1 MYYVGLDVH
10 RDTSFCAIM
19 DKAGNT
25 IAERNLHNDVLEF
38 ANFFAH
44 FDQPMEAAMEA
55 TTDAYFIEALL
66 TELGITVRL
75 AHPAKLRLIA
85 ESSSKTDRSDAH
97 LIADMLR
104 MGRLPEAY
112 LAPAEVRQLRELTRG
127 RQSLV
132 HTRTRL
138 KNQISALLRRY
149 GHKPSVKDKFGK
161 AGRTWMQSLQLPTM
175 AAMLLDIYLAVIDVI
190 SAYVS
195 ECDNKLRELS
205 RRDERIQRL
214 QEIPGIAQV
223 FGPMIIAEIGEISR
237 FWSKRRFVAY
247 CGLAPIVRQ
256 SADKTYTGPLRRDC
270 NHWLRYAFIEATH
283 SCVKSPGRYRD
294 YYQRKAEQR
303 NKKVATVAT
312 ARRLCRLVF
321 ALLWSDEHYQSDH
334 AHAA

>member
-10 RDTSFCAIM
+10 RDTSFCVIM
-19 DKAGNT
+19 DKAGDT
-25 IAERNLHNDVLEF
+25 IAERNLENDVLEF
-38 ANFFAH
+38 ANFFAQC
-44 FDQPMEAAMEA
+44 DQPMEAAMEA
-55 TTDAYFIEALL
+55 TTDAYFIQALL
-66 TELGITVRL
+66 TELGISVRL

-132 HTRTRL
+132 RTRTGL
-138 KNQISALLRRY
+138 KNRVSALLRTY
-149 GHKPSVKDKFGK
+149 GQKCPLKDKFGK
-161 AGRTWMQSLQLPTM
+161 AGRAWLESLQLPTM
-175 AAMLLDIYLAVIDVI
+175 AAMMLDIYLAVVDVL
-190 SAYVS
+190 SAYIAQ
-195 ECDNKLRELS
+195 CDSKLREIS
-205 RRDERIQRL
+205 RRDERIRRL
-214 QEIPGIAQV
+214 QEIPGIAEV
-223 FGPMIIAEIGEISR
+223 FGPMIIAEIGEVSR
-237 FWSKRRFVAY
+237 FWTKRRFVAY

-256 SADKTYTGPLRRDC
+256 SADKTYIGPLRRDC

-283 SCVKSPGRYRD
+283 SCVKAPGRYRD
-294 YYQRKAEQR
+294 YYQRKAQQH

-321 ALLWSDEHYQSDH
+321 ALLWSGEHYQSDH